1 MGCGGSGWVRLG
13 TPFPIFTSLEIRN
26 PILWLFIP
34 KKKSFAYKLVIRI
47 YKIKPLVSIIFVK
60 H

>member
-1 MGCGGSGWVRLG
+1 MGCGGSGRSG